1 MARRQKASVS
11 PLLHN
16 PVPGRSIEEHGI
28 VGNLETAALI
38 ALDGTIDFMCWPN
51 FDSPTVFAALLD
63 PERGGCFELAP
74 VLEDARSAQ
83 LYLPD
88 TNLLMTRWLSETGS
102 AELVDLMPFPTKNGV
117 QRMLI
122 RRLRATRGCV
132 PVRLRCRPQFD
143 YARVKPTVRRHE
155 DGIHFT
161 AKCQIGLR
169 LSTGI
174 PLRTEQGEAM
184 ADFTLSAGQE
194 AVFVLSDP
202 AHEPP
207 DLKTIDPIIDETVLE
222 WRRWADRSSYI
233 GRWREQVTRSALTLK
248 LLTSH
253 SHGSIAA
260 AATFGLPEAS
270 GAGRNW
276 DYRATWLRDAS
287 FTIYAFMRLG
297 YVDEAERFRRWINER
312 ASTAVG
318 GELRIMYALNGD
330 ETPDEI
336 ELDHLAGYG
345 GARPVR
351 IGNAAHK
358 QRQLDVYGELMD
370 SIYLANKYGSAVSHE
385 DWASISRSIDSVCA
399 HWRKKDSGIWEMR
412 GAEQHFLH
420 SRLMCWV
427 AIDRAMRLA
436 IKRSLPAP
444 LRKWHDARDLISGDI
459 WENFRHP
466 KHGYFVQT
474 KGGDQLDASLLMMP
488 LVRFVSATDPVWL
501 KTLDAIGEFLCDDG
515 MIYRYRNDDG
525 LEGGEGAFTTC
536 TFWYVECLARAG
548 RLDEAHL
555 AMSRGMSRANHL
567 GLFSEELDKRGR
579 QLGNFPQ
586 ALTHL
591 AFISAAHFLNRKL
604 DQPSGGEWQP

>member
-1 MARRQKASVS
+1 M
-11 PLLHN
+11 
-16 PVPGRSIEEHGI
+16 
-28 VGNLETAALI
+28 
-38 ALDGTIDFMCWPN
+38 
-51 FDSPTVFAALLD
+51 
-63 PERGGCFELAP
+63 
-74 VLEDARSAQ
+74 
-83 LYLPD
+83 
-88 TNLLMTRWLSETGS
+88 
-102 AELVDLMPFPTKNGV
+102 
-117 QRMLI
+117 
-122 RRLRATRGCV
+122 RATRGRV
-132 PVRLRCRPQFD
+132 SIRLRCRPQFD
-143 YARVKPTVRRHE
+143 YARAKPTVRRRE
-155 DGIHFT
+155 DGVHFT
-161 AKCQIGLR
+161 AKGQIGLR

-174 PLRTEQGEAM
+174 RLETKHGAAL

-194 AVFVLSDP
+194 ALFVLSDP
-202 AHEPP
+202 ADAAP
-207 DLKTIDPIIDETVLE
+207 DFKSIGHIIDETTLE
-222 WRRWADRSSYI
+222 WRRWADHSSYV

-297 YVDEAERFRRWINER
+297 YVDEAERFRRWIGDR
-312 ASTAVG
+312 ATGAVD

-330 ETPDEI
+330 ETPDETD
-336 ELDHLAGYG
+336 LDHLAGYG

-358 QRQLDVYGELMD
+358 QRQLDVYGELID
-370 SIYLANKYGSAVSHE
+370 SIYLANKYGTAVSHE
-385 DWASISRSIDSVCA
+385 AWGSLSHSIDSVCA

-444 LRKWHDARDLISGDI
+444 LRKWHDARDLVAGDI

-501 KTLDAIGEFLCDDG
+501 KTLARSADSSA
-515 MIYRYRNDDG
+515 
-525 LEGGEGAFTTC
+525 TT
-536 TFWYVECLARAG
+536 A
-548 RLDEAHL
+548 
-555 AMSRGMSRANHL
+555 
-567 GLFSEELDKRGR
+567 
-579 QLGNFPQ
+579 
-586 ALTHL
+586 
-591 AFISAAHFLNRKL
+591 
-604 DQPSGGEWQP
+604 